1 MVNTDVKGQ
10 LAKLLAT
17 ENITVEHRQVSTAC
31 FDVEKRLL
39 ILPIWNASSTVYDL
53 LVGHEVGHAL
63 YTPPDD
69 FGDVPKSFV
78 NVLEDVRIEKMM
90 KVTYPGLRKTFFQG
104 YGELWDRDFF
114 GVRDE
119 DITKLPFI
127 DRINLYYKG
136 CNDIEFTLEEEVF
149 VRRAGLTK
157 TFEDVISLAND
168 LYDYCESKQDEKDKE
183 QEAEIENPNLVDDG
197 SAAGDGQFDI
207 DSSDDDGDAEEDQN
221 SEDDL
226 TDEQLLDE
234 ITKPDF
240 GDPNA
245 PAVGS
250 GADIDR
256 EYRETESVT
265 DESFTQALETLVDDS
280 AKEWVYVNIPNVD
293 VDKLII
299 PSDKIQTDLMF
310 YFEGHAFR
318 DKEEQEWYTGNLDFA
333 KKHYR
338 DFKKNAQKT
347 VNYLVKQ
354 FEMKKSADNYKR
366 QAVSK
371 TGVINTNALFKYKI
385 TDDIFKKITTI
396 QDGKNHGLVMY
407 LDWSGSMSCN
417 LLDTLKQTY
426 NLIWFCKKAGIPF
439 RVYAFQS
446 GWNNHEDLLDQK
458 PNELYI
464 PSDVKLLEFF
474 SSKQNAKSLEKS
486 LLYTYLQAF
495 SMSNHRIGSHSGY
508 GLGGTP
514 LVEAVLCTRKIVE
527 RLKKVE
533 NVSKVNVICL
543 TDGESNPMS
552 YVKETDEDDYYGTG
566 LKCSFMCHSRGKVFF
581 LRDPKTGYTQK
592 ITGNPYQTTSEIVG
606 FHKQIT
612 DYNWIGIRLCSKSEM
627 NRIARYFSPEE
638 FDKIDKQWR
647 KDKFASVKDTLGF
660 TEAFFMPDRGIGDE
674 TQNLEV
680 KQKGEVATRA
690 ELNRAFK
697 KHMGSKMT
705 NKTVLNSF
713 IEQIA

>member
-17 ENITVEHRQVSTAC
+17 ENIIVEHRQVSTAC

-90 KVTYPGLRKTFFQG
+90 KVTYPGLRKTFFEG
-104 YGELWDRDFF
+104 YRELWDRDFF

-157 TFEDVISLAND
+157 TFKDVVSLAND

-183 QEAEIENPNLVDDG
+183 QEDEIENPNIVDDG

-552 YVKETDEDDYYGTG
+552 YVKETDDDYYGTG

-592 ITGNPYQTTSEIVG
+592 ISGNPYQTTSEIVG

-647 KDKFASVKDTLGF
+647 KEKFASVKGTLGF

-674 TQNLEV
+674 TQDLEV
-680 KQKGEVATRA
+680 KQKGEVATKA

>member
-17 ENITVEHRQVSTAC
+17 ENITVEHRKVSTAC

-63 YTPPDD
+63 YTPADN
-69 FGDVPKSFV
+69 FGDVPKSFI

-90 KVTYPGLRKTFFQG
+90 KVTYPGLRKTFFEG
-104 YGELWDRDFF
+104 YSELWDRDFF

-119 DITKLPFI
+119 DITELPFI

-136 CNDIEFTLEEEVF
+136 CNDIEFSLEEEVY
-149 VRRAGLTK
+149 VRRASLTK
-157 TFEDVISLAND
+157 TFDDVVSLAKD
-168 LYDYCESKQDEKDKE
+168 LYDYCESKQKEKDKE
-183 QEAEIENPNLVDDG
+183 QEDQIENPNIVDDG
-197 SAAGDGQFDI
+197 SAAGDGEFDI
-207 DSSDDDGDAEEDQN
+207 DSSDNDGDVEDDRN
-221 SEDDL
+221 DEDDL

-256 EYRETESVT
+256 DYRETESVT

-280 AKEWVYVNIPNVD
+280 AKEWVYVNIPNVN
-293 VDKLII
+293 VDKLIV
-299 PSDKIQTDLMF
+299 PFDKIQTDLMF

-318 DKEEQEWYTGNLDFA
+318 DKEEQEWYTNNLDFA
-333 KKHYR
+333 KNHYR
-338 DFKKNAQKT
+338 SFKKSAQKT

-385 TDDIFKKITTI
+385 TDDIFKKITTV
-396 QDGKNHGLVMY
+396 QDGKNHGLIMY

-446 GWNNHEDLLDQK
+446 GWRTDESNLHDQK
-458 PNELYI
+458 INDLYI
-464 PSDVKLLEFF
+464 GPDIKLLEFF
-474 SSKQNAKSLEKS
+474 SSRQNAKSLEKS
-486 LLYTYLQAF
+486 MMYTYLQAF
-495 SMSNHRIGSHSGY
+495 SMSNHRIGSHHEY

-514 LVEAVLCTRKIVE
+514 LVEAVLATRKIVE

-533 NVSKVNVICL
+533 NVTKVNVICL

-552 YVKETDEDDYYGTG
+552 YVREMDDEYYGDRRS
-566 LKCSFMCHSRGKVFF
+566 SFMCHSHGKVFF
-581 LRDPKTGYTQK
+581 LRDPKTGYTKK
-592 ITGNPYQTTSEIVG
+592 ITGNPYQTTAEIVG
-606 FHKQIT
+606 FHKDIT

-627 NRIARYFSPEE
+627 NRTLRYFSHEE
-638 FDKIDKQWR
+638 YDRIDKQWR
-647 KDKFASVKDTLGF
+647 KEKFASIKGTLGF
-660 TEAFFMPDRGIGDE
+660 TEAFFMPDRGIGEE
-674 TQNLEV
+674 TQDLEV
-680 KQKGEVATRA
+680 KQKGEVATKA

-705 NKTVLNSF
+705 NKTILNSF